1 MNTTNGRRMTASRMA
16 RLSVVM
22 LTAACCVAI
31 VFNALFLQPS
41 ILKQVAGNRGRLVS
55 HAAGRHDAV
64 NLVSEISVSPED
76 PIARLVTQGDPMVNQ
91 IQTEL
96 LRLGYYSGAA
106 TGVADAAT
114 RAAIVAYEK
123 ASGMPPIGDA
133 SRQVLDHMLYARQV
147 AAAARYTASLKP
159 SAPSADVRK
168 VQAALGALGFDAGPA
183 DGVMG
188 DKTRKAIRA
197 FQVYRGLPATGQI
210 DANLARELGIVL
222 AAEG

>member
-1 MNTTNGRRMTASRMA
+1 MSTTNGRQTTASRMA
-16 RLSVVM
+16 RLSVVV

-31 VFNALFLQPS
+31 VFNALFLQPPAS
-41 ILKQVAGNRGRLVS
+41 QEAANDQGRLVGD
-55 HAAGRHDAV
+55 AAGRHDTV

-106 TGVADAAT
+106 NGVADAPT
-114 RAAIVAYEK
+114 KDAIIAYEK
-123 ASGMPPIGDA
+123 ASGLPPIGDA
-133 SRQVLDHMLYARQV
+133 SRPLLDHILYTRQV

-159 SAPSADVRK
+159 SAPNGDVRR
-168 VQAALGALGFDAGPA
+168 VQAALVALGFDAGPA

-188 DKTRKAIRA
+188 DKTRKAIRT
-197 FQVYRGLPATGQI
+197 FQTYRGLPATGQI
-210 DANLARELGIVL
+210 DASLARELGIVL